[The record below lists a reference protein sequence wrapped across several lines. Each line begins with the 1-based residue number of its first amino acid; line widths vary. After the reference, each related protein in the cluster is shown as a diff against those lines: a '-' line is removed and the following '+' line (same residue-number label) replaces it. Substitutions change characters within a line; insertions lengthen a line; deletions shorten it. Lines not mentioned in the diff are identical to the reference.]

1 MVAVSRSISPKLQGS
16 RQFLPSTFEERGIAV
31 PFTTP
36 LLAHSRVR
44 KNYRG
49 QLELSIPNFAGV
61 DGNYIMPWK
70 AVCDLVEPTLHDK
83 LLFEHVIDNN
93 VTTPHAMRLAAL
105 SVAATGIAGP
115 EVAEAAKKAV
125 AMDEESKALHHV
137 VLILRLLEETNN
149 GTAIDLREIGS
160 VDRQE
165 YVRKALARVSGE
177 LGMAADALDERI
189 SELTRMTYP
198 VGVEWN
204 PLEGRLRVQIRA
216 LSQFRDALHT
226 WGNDQVNEAGERAV
240 FSSEVADLTLVTSS
254 GLLKN
259 FNEAMK
265 SPFSV
270 VSAWRK
276 VTAEVER
283 FSSRLLW
290 LLDGWDTV
298 VHWWESCKDDNERIV
313 VAEQMTPVLP
323 LIPASEMELSQREAA
338 NGLIEKSHR
347 WVRLNRDWSTGEVDV
362 ELIHR
367 METVKARAA

>member
-1 MVAVSRSISPKLQGS
+1 MAAVSRSISPKLQGS

-61 DGNYIMPWK
+61 DGNYVMPWK

-83 LLFEHVIDNN
+83 LLFEHVIDSK
-93 VTTPHAMRLAAL
+93 VTTPHEMRIAAL
-105 SVAATGIAGP
+105 SVATTGIAGP

-137 VLILRLLEETNN
+137 VLILRLLEETSN

-165 YVRKALARVSGE
+165 YVRKALAQVSGE

-189 SELTRMTYP
+189 AELTRMTYP
-198 VGVEWN
+198 VGVDWN
-204 PLEGRLRVQIRA
+204 PIEGRLRVQIRA
-216 LSQFRDALHT
+216 LSQFRDALYT

-240 FSSEVADLTLVTSS
+240 FSSEVADLTLATSS
-254 GLLKN
+254 GILNN

-276 VTAEVER
+276 ATAEVER

-298 VHWWESCKDDNERIV
+298 VHWWECCKDENERIFA
-313 VAEQMTPVLP
+313 AEQMTAVLP
-323 LIPASEMELSQREAA
+323 LIPANEIEMSQREAA
-338 NGLIEKSHR
+338 NGLIEKSNR
-347 WVRLNRDWSTGEVDV
+347 WVRLNRDWSTGEIDV